1 MSEITKGT
9 DMNSGEPKYSLR
21 EEKAST
27 SDKKREEAQDV
38 LAVGLT
44 HSTEEVQETAQRE
57 GVSGQAMSFKETPA
71 ISKDGGWVET
81 RLKLI
86 TQMARDD
93 SKLKFTSIAHMLNE
107 EHLEQCYG
115 LLKKDKASGI
125 DGVTVEEYGVNLKEN
140 LKDLVSRMK
149 ALHYYPQAVRRVYIP
164 KGEGKVR
171 GLGIP
176 AVEDKIVQMGIK
188 RILEAIYEVDF
199 SDSSYG
205 FRPKRSC
212 HTALSE
218 LDKEITTRPIN
229 AVAEVDIEKFFDT
242 VDHKWLMECLKQ
254 RISDPSFLRLIVRFL
269 KAGIIEEGKYRE
281 TDKGTP
287 QGGVLSPMLANI
299 YLHYI
304 LDLWF
309 EKEAKK
315 EIKGYSKLIRYADD
329 FVVCFGERES
339 AIKFME
345 MLKERFAKFGL
356 RISEEKSRVID
367 FGRKVWEDDNRRGG
381 NGTTFDFL
389 GFTHYGD
396 KTRSGGYKVGR
407 KTSKKKYIQ
416 KMREMKEWLKSI
428 RNLVKLKVWWKILQ
442 VKLTGHYRYYGMSGN
457 SRMINEYYQETSK
470 LAFKWI
476 NRRSQKKSCTYA
488 QYRSGLK
495 EMLPKPKIYH
505 NIYKLRLSV

>member
-1 MSEITKGT
+1 
-9 DMNSGEPKYSLR
+9 MNLGEPKYSRR

-57 GVSGQAMSFKETPA
+57 GVSSQAMSFEGTSA
-71 ISKDGGWVET
+71 IVKDGVWVET
-81 RLKLI
+81 KLKLI
-86 TQMARDD
+86 TQRAKDD
-93 SKLKFTSIAHMLNE
+93 RKFKYTRLMYLLNE
-107 EHLEQCYG
+107 GHLEQCYG

-125 DGVTVEEYGVNLKEN
+125 DGVTVEEYGVKLKEN
-140 LKDLVSRMK
+140 LKDLINRMK
-149 ALHYYPQAVRRVYIP
+149 ALHYYPQAARRVYIP

-218 LDKEITTRPIN
+218 LDKEIMTRPIN

-242 VDHKWLMECLKQ
+242 VDHQWLMECLKQ

-309 EKEAKK
+309 EKVAKR
-315 EIKGYSKLIRYADD
+315 ELKGYSKLIRYADD
-329 FVVCFGERES
+329 FVVCFEEKES
-339 AIKFME
+339 AIRFME

-356 RISEEKSRVID
+356 RISKEKSRVID
-367 FGRKVWEDDNRRGG
+367 FGRKVWEEDNRKGG
-381 NGTTFDFL
+381 RGTTFDFL

-396 KTRSGGYKVGR
+396 KTRNGNFKVGR
-407 KTSKKKYIQ
+407 RTSRKKYIQ
-416 KMREMKEWLKSI
+416 KMRELKEWLKKV
-428 RNLVKLKVWWKILQ
+428 RNLVKLKEWWKVLQ
-442 VKLTGHYRYYGMSGN
+442 VKMIGHYRYFGMSGN
-457 SRMINEYYQETSK
+457 SRMLQEYYRSTSK
-470 LAFKWI
+470 LVFKWV
-476 NRRSQKKSCTYA
+476 NRRSQKKSFTQIEYA
-488 QYRSGLK
+488 NILARK
-495 EMLPKPKIYH
+495 LPKPKIYYS
-505 NIYKLRLSV
+505 IYKVYPSV